1 MASSSNIDALPY
13 YDKQVEV
20 PGEFPASA
28 KAAAQALIEAE
39 LRQTPQIA
47 SDDPRLPPD
56 VAVFPKSAGLT
67 QLLENY
73 ESHPIRGIDA
83 SKYAPPSAAEGAS
96 LEDLVAAER
105 QGRIGEGHMDLR
117 NDNISVLSNYGPNA
131 YLVRNYQLNSQ
142 LTELNSVLGDLK
154 EQVTEVNRK
163 RRVFQEDTGVHLG
176 KLESRWQDLISSTVQ
191 LEMACRAMDGE
202 VKGLRRKEEE
212 LRTEVADLEAQQ

>member
-1 MASSSNIDALPY
+1 MLFSISVGRVS
-13 YDKQVEV
+13 
-20 PGEFPASA
+20 
-28 KAAAQALIEAE
+28 
-39 LRQTPQIA
+39 
-47 SDDPRLPPD
+47 
-56 VAVFPKSAGLT
+56 LT
-67 QLLENY
+67 
-73 ESHPIRGIDA
+73 G
-83 SKYAPPSAAEGAS
+83 
-96 LEDLVAAER
+96 
-105 QGRIGEGHMDLR
+105 R